1 MNSSSK
7 TGLRGRSAVQ
17 LGMKVLAD
25 ERGKLIRRLRSHFHR
40 YAWSW
45 LPRSYGESDRHVV
58 VVMPLAE
65 KDLDVAKFCIAGI
78 RRFLRHPV
86 DRIVAPSQSSRVI
99 EQFCRRH
106 DVEYIEEQTVLSPNV
121 LNFNYR
127 NGWIRQQLL
136 KLTACSYL
144 DGDNFL
150 VIDSDTVLARELS
163 FFEGSKQILWT
174 ADDLVDDYHPFTQ
187 EMIGVVRRHPYS
199 FVTHCMLFQRPLLLE
214 LQRVIEERF
223 KVNWVDAILSSI
235 RTGTTAGMS
244 EYELYA
250 HFLLKYHP
258 EAFVTKYWYNK
269 KVSLRGGIDAARA
282 RALGRRFNFL
292 SDHVQSPS

>member
-1 MNSSSK
+1 
-7 TGLRGRSAVQ
+7 VH
-17 LGMKVLAD
+17 LGTKVFAHG
-25 ERGKLIRRLRSHFHR
+25 RGKLMRKLRSHFHR

-45 LPRSYGESDRHVV
+45 VPRSVCESDGHVV

-65 KDLDVAKFCIAGI
+65 KDLDVAERSIANI
-78 RRFLRHPV
+78 RRFLRHPI
-86 DRIVAPSQSSRVI
+86 DRIVAPSESSRVI

-106 DVEYIEEQTVLSPNV
+106 DVEYVDEQTVLSANV

-136 KLTACSYL
+136 KLTVCSYL
-144 DGDNFL
+144 NGENFL
-150 VIDSDTVLARELS
+150 VIDADTVFARELS
-163 FFEGSKQILWT
+163 FSEGSKQILWT

-187 EMIGVVRRHPYS
+187 EMIGVVRRYPYS

-214 LQRVIEERF
+214 LQKIIQERF
-223 KVNWVDAILSSI
+223 NVNWVDAILSSI
-235 RTGTTAGMS
+235 RTGTSAGMS

-258 EAFVTKYWYNK
+258 DAFVTKYWYNK
-269 KVSLRGGIDAARA
+269 KVSLRGGLDAAHA

-292 SDHVQSPS
+292 SDHAQSPS